1 MVRII
6 YGIDVSQDKLDVRSA
21 CGYKATF
28 DNNSKGRKAL
38 SKSIQGCA
46 SLVVM
51 EATNNYHKASAR
63 HLYECGVPVSVVN
76 PCRASHF
83 GKAIGALNKNDKAD
97 ALTLAKFGASAQLPL
112 YEPPAPEREKLRQ
125 LARQRTRL
133 LDDRTRCLNQMKD
146 PELDP
151 FVKGQRKAAAEFLM
165 SQNDALSN
173 EIKIHLRENPVL
185 REEVDLVQS
194 IFGFGWISAVAYV
207 AEIGDVS
214 RLQSAKQAAAF
225 AGICPAEFQSGTS
238 KNFSRLSKRGQSG
251 LRRCLYHPGL
261 AAIRVKGIFQ
271 DIYLRLLAKGA
282 CKMTAL
288 CAVMHKLCR
297 TAFAV
302 LKTRTRFDAVKA
314 GLTTA

>member
-1 MVRII
+1 MVQII

-21 CGYKATF
+21 CGFKATF

-38 SKSIQGCA
+38 SKSIQGSA

-112 YEPPAPEREKLRQ
+112 YEPPTPERETFKQ

-133 LDDRTRCLNQMKD
+133 VDERTRYLNRLRD
-146 PELDP
+146 PELDRY
-151 FVKGQRKAAAEFLM
+151 VKGQHKRLAEVLKVEIAAVT
-165 SQNDALSN
+165 N
-173 EIKIHLRENPVL
+173 EIKSHLRENPVL
-185 REEVDLVQS
+185 QEEVDLVQS
-194 IFGFGWISAVAYV
+194 IFGFGWISSVAYV
-207 AEIGDVS
+207 AEMGDVS

-251 LRRCLYHPGL
+251 LRRCLFHPAL
-261 AAIRVKGIFQ
+261 AAIRVKGVFQ
-271 DIYLRLLAKGA
+271 DMYLRLLAKGA